1 MSIFGK
7 IIGGVGGFVIGGP
20 LGAVLGAAAGHAYDR
35 MREEG
40 QAVYGP
46 EEGVKNGLSFDQ
58 ANDPARQMAFT
69 VAVIALGA
77 KMAKSDGVVSREEV
91 SAFKR
96 AFNIPPEDMDSVGR
110 MFDEAKRSPDGYD
123 AYARQIAQMFADT
136 PQVLEELLGALFVI
150 AQADGR
156 IHPNEVAFL
165 HRVADI
171 FGLPHT
177 DFDRIKATYAS
188 GEADPYQV
196 LGVTPDTNDAAIR
209 SAYLKL
215 VRENHPDTLVAQGM
229 PPDFV
234 ELATKKMTT
243 INNAYEAITK
253 ARKAP

>member
-7 IIGGVGGFVIGGP
+7 IIGGVGGFIIGGP

-40 QAVYGP
+40 LEAYGP
-46 EEGVKNGLSFDQ
+46 EEGVRSGSTFDRS
-58 ANDPARQMAFT
+58 NDAARQMAFT

-77 KMAKSDGVVSREEV
+77 KMAKADGTVSREEV
-91 SAFKR
+91 TAFKR
-96 AFNIPPEDMDSVGR
+96 AFRIPPGDMEAVGR
-110 MFDEAKRSPDGYD
+110 MFDEAKSSPDGYE

-171 FGLPHT
+171 FGLPPR
-177 DFDRIKATYAS
+177 DFDRIKATHAP
-188 GEADPYQV
+188 GEPDPYEI
-196 LGVTPDTNDAAIR
+196 LGVTRDMDDTAIR
-209 SAYLKL
+209 AAYLKL

-234 ELATKKMTT
+234 ELATQKMAS
-243 INNAYEAITK
+243 INTAYESVTE
-253 ARKAP
+253 ARKAR